1 MIKNIKIVRGASRC
15 SKTALSIDEETPEH
29 CASVLVVTIATG
41 SIVMRCLDRGLCRYE
56 AGLRSGIGYLIE
68 RMTTAR
74 ILRLIGLLRD
84 INDWIEYAHSGPRTR
99 QRRQPRA
106 RRLRYCNEVRRALG
120 VVS

>member
-1 MIKNIKIVRGASRC
+1 MMKNIKIVRGASRC

-41 SIVMRCLDRGLCRYE
+41 SVVMRHLDHGLYRYE

-68 RMTTAR
+68 RVTTAC

-84 INDWIEYAHSGPRTR
+84 VNDWIEYAHSGPRTC
-99 QRRQPRA
+99 RRCRPRA
-106 RRLRYCNEVRRALG
+106 QCL
-120 VVS
+120 